1 MKNTKLKIVVLFLM
15 VCGMFGSVSAQMK
28 PAKMS
33 PPNTKREVT
42 IKASADVVFKLLASL
57 EKVEEYVPSLVKSS
71 LADGHGLEAVR
82 EMVMADGK
90 PRLEEVQIYDPAN
103 KTIAFKPFDEY
114 LPTKYLSVYYR
125 IIAQGPNKC
134 KVSMSGYFKAK
145 EGESEGKIIKQLGSE
160 FSQTLNGLKAY
171 LEAK

>member
-1 MKNTKLKIVVLFLM
+1 MKNKMSRFLVLAFL
-15 VCGMFGSVSAQMK
+15 VLGTASLSFAQMK

-33 PPNTKREVT
+33 PPSTKREVT
-42 IKASADVVFKLLASL
+42 IKAPANEVWKLIASL
-57 EKVEEYVPSLVKSS
+57 EKVEEYVPTLVKSS
-71 LADGHGLEAVR
+71 LADGNGLDAVR
-82 EMVMADGK
+82 EMVMADGT

-114 LPTKYLSVYYR
+114 LPTIYLSVYYR

-145 EGESEGKIIKQLGSE
+145 EGASESKIIKQLGSE
-160 FSQTLNGLKAY
+160 FSKTLKGLKSY
-171 LEAK
+171 LEK

>member
-1 MKNTKLKIVVLFLM
+1 MKNKISKFLVLAFLIL
-15 VCGMFGSVSAQMK
+15 GSTSLSFAQMK

-42 IKASADVVFKLLASL
+42 IKAPANEVWKLLASL
-57 EKVEEYVPSLVKSS
+57 EKVEEYVPALVKSS

-82 EMVMADGK
+82 EMVMADGT

-103 KTIAFKPFDEY
+103 KLIAFKPFDEY

-125 IIAQGPNKC
+125 IMSQGPNKC
-134 KVSMSGYFKAK
+134 KVSMSGYFEAK
-145 EGESEGKIIKQLGSE
+145 QGASEGKIIKQLGSE
-160 FSQTLNGLKAY
+160 FSKTLKGLKTY
-171 LEAK
+171 LEK

>member
-1 MKNTKLKIVVLFLM
+1 MKNKMSRLLVLAFLII
-15 VCGMFGSVSAQMK
+15 GTTTVSIAQMK
-28 PAKMS
+28 PAKML
-33 PPNTKREVT
+33 PPNTKREVS
-42 IKASADVVFKLLASL
+42 IKASANVVWKLIASL
-57 EKVEEYVPSLVKSS
+57 EKVEEYVPALVKSS
-71 LADGHGLEAVR
+71 LADGNGLDAVR

-114 LPTKYLSVYYR
+114 LPTEYLSVYYR

-145 EGESEGKIIKQLGSE
+145 DGESEGKIIKQLGSE
-160 FSQTLNGLKAY
+160 FSKTLKGLKTY
-171 LEAK
+171 LEK